1 MVRNSFTVFME
12 VFLSC
17 RYGEVNRAEIKLP
30 LKGWAV
36 PDMVAVSVTS
46 ALYGLGQEAPK
57 FQASLGYIVR
67 SY

>member
-1 MVRNSFTVFME
+1 ME

-30 LKGWAV
+30 LKRGAV

-46 ALYGLGQEAPK
+46 ALYSLGQEAPK

>member
-1 MVRNSFTVFME
+1 ME

-36 PDMVAVSVTS
+36 PDMVAVSITS

-57 FQASLGYIVR
+57 FQASLAI
-67 SY
+67 

>member
-1 MVRNSFTVFME
+1 MVKNSFTVFPE

-17 RYGEVNRAEIKLP
+17 RYGEVNRPEIKMP

-36 PDMVAVSVTS
+36 PDMVSVSVIS